1 MARRSSIAAY
11 PSAACSKGRV
21 RSKTF
26 PGSMR
31 RSTIRSIRSGRKRR
45 TGAGPPPI
53 WTCE

>member
-1 MARRSSIAAY
+1 MARRSSIARI
-11 PSAACSKGRV
+11 PLGRLLQGEGEV
-21 RSKTF
+21 EDL